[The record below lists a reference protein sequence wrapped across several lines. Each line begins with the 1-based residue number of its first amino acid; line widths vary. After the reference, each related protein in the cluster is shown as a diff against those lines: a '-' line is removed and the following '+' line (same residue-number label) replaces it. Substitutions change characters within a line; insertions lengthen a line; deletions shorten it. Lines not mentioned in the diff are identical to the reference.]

1 VYLLDMYNW
10 HLYSADMCSPAT
22 PSQHRLLDVLQASQQ
37 DLAFAEA
44 ASQRFAAGSALGP
57 ARTAA
62 EEEYAVA
69 LLDIGRTFNNT
80 KALAIAAE
88 SYMNLS
94 PWDYYAQV

>member
-1 VYLLDMYNW
+1 M
-10 HLYSADMCSPAT
+10 
-22 PSQHRLLDVLQASQQ
+22 LQESQQ

-62 EEEYAVA
+62 EEEYAEA

-94 PWDYYAQV
+94 PWDYYAQVCGYFGCLS

>member
-1 VYLLDMYNW
+1 M
-10 HLYSADMCSPAT
+10 
-22 PSQHRLLDVLQASQQ
+22 LQASQQ

-44 ASQRFAAGSALGP
+44 ASQRFAAGNALGP

-62 EEEYAVA
+62 EEEYAEA
-69 LLDIGRTFNNT
+69 LLDIGRTFNNA

-94 PWDYYAQV
+94 PWDYYAQVV